1 MSAPRTP
8 LLCLLLLVA
17 CANTGGG
24 DVVSVGERVIVNG
37 DTFEDRARGAWAAA
51 GSAGFAP
58 ALTQKEGDRT
68 VTLDAGAEALFAS
81 VGGKV
86 ASDAPGKLSGLAVGT
101 ETIDL
106 ADPVFA
112 EAVMG
117 LDEAKLADALRAAG
131 ARILVLHSP
140 LRASFD
146 RDRHALSR
154 LYHHDHL
161 DRFQLARVEDGL
173 LVYLVNE
180 GPVRFEPALADAS
193 IRWLREELSGRR
205 PDPMPALRSDSGN
218 WVLVTTLRGHGQEIA
233 ISLAE
238 GKTLDLALR
247 ETALDLETAHRRTR
261 EVQGFPRLSTHI
273 TDLVIEIH
281 RVKERAM
288 VVPRGEEDLKDL
300 WEMGMDGAIL
310 LDKVGDRKKA
320 GVWPG
325 SVSVSRGLTTA
336 DSFLRAMARD
346 FTWDQARPWRDDP
359 DVTLELI
366 RTAHFR
372 EVPGEPV
379 VAMYRGSSLMPIDG
393 VNLATV
399 KGAIIYAG
407 EWWLAN
413 LQPDGTVTYKFWPE
427 ENRFSNEYNH
437 VRHELATWN
446 LWQAWTLDPR
456 PEFLEGA
463 IRAQDW
469 TLRSLVER
477 GSADFEPWERAFID
491 ASPHK
496 DAIYKDGIAYFTYGN
511 NTKLGS
517 VVVGLYG
524 MMEVA
529 RATND
534 HSKDELMR
542 DLGRFVLL
550 SQLPEGNFRPYH
562 VPPGHPYEHEKND
575 IVPGEAALA
584 LVLLSEYFDDPIYLD
599 AVDKFFGYYKPWYA
613 ERAVKKNTRA
623 PWPAFLYDNQ
633 TRLDLV
639 QFGPWTVMAANAF
652 TRARPERTDIVD
664 FGLEVGRWMIET
676 YEYTSERAPYP
687 DYIGGYYKFEG
698 ELPAMQAFCY
708 GEGTAAA
715 YQMALRARPEEAAY
729 FEKATRET
737 VRIAMQMQH
746 DRLDSLYYSRPELVE
761 GGVRYALNEPKVRV
775 DYTYHAQSTMYQ
787 WYIAAKNDVTLPEI
801 ARAEP
806 NEAARRLMRM
816 ADMPGFRAPGSPVR
830 TSQPAAAAVT
840 GAAPKPGAVNPA
852 SPRMVVPEEEAGD

>member
-1 MSAPRTP
+1 MRTARVSV
-8 LLCLLLLVA
+8 LCALLLVSCPA
-17 CANTGGG
+17 TVGGG
-24 DVVSVGERVIVNG
+24 LVADGEQVIVNG
-37 DTFEDRARGAWAAA
+37 DTYEERARAAWSAAR
-51 GSAGFAP
+51 SAGFAE
-58 ALTQKEGDRT
+58 ALVQVENDRP
-68 VTLDAGAEALFAS
+68 VTLDGGALALFSA
-81 VGGKV
+81 VGGKI
-86 ASDAPGKLSGLAVGT
+86 ASDAPGKLVGLP
-101 ETIDL
+101 ETAELVNLTD
-106 ADPVFA
+106 AEFA
-112 EAVMG
+112 EVAMG
-117 LDEAKLADALRAAG
+117 VDEAKLADALRAAG
-131 ARILVLHSP
+131 ARVLVLHSP
-140 LRASFD
+140 LRPSFD
-146 RDRHALSR
+146 RDRHVLSR

-161 DRFQLARVEDGL
+161 DRFQLARVEEGL
-173 LVYLVNE
+173 LVYLINE
-180 GPVRFEPALADAS
+180 SPVRFEAELADAS

-205 PDPMPALRSDSGN
+205 PAPMPALRSEHGP
-218 WVLVTTLRGHGQEIA
+218 WILVTSLRGHGQEMVF
-233 ISLAE
+233 SLSE
-238 GKTLDLALR
+238 GKTLDVAVR
-247 ETALDLETAHRRTR
+247 ETAADLEAAHRRTR
-261 EVQGFPRLSTHI
+261 EVMGFPRLSAHI
-273 TDLVIEIH
+273 GELVFEIQ

-288 VVPRGEEDLKDL
+288 VVPRGESELKDL
-300 WEMGMDGAIL
+300 WEMGLDGAIL

-325 SVSVSRGLTTA
+325 SVAVSRGVTTA
-336 DSFLRAMARD
+336 DSFLRGLAREA
-346 FTWDQARPWRDDP
+346 TWDMARPWRDDP

-366 RTAHFR
+366 RTAHYR
-372 EVPGEPV
+372 EVLGEPV
-379 VAMYRGSSLMPIDG
+379 VAMYRGSSMMPMNA
-393 VNLATV
+393 VTLSAV
-399 KGAIIYAG
+399 KSSIVYAG

-469 TLRSLVER
+469 TLRSLVQR
-477 GSADFEPWERAFID
+477 DGDDFEAWERVHID

-496 DAIYKDGIAYFTYGN
+496 DSIYKEGIAYFTYAN

-517 VVVGLYG
+517 AVVGLYG

-529 RATND
+529 RATQD

-542 DLGRFVLL
+542 DLGRYVLL

-562 VPPGHPYEHEKND
+562 VPPGHPYENEKND

-584 LVLLSEYFDDPIYLD
+584 LVLLSEYFEDPTYLD
-599 AVDKFFGYYKPWYA
+599 AVDRFFAYYKPWYA

-623 PWPAFLYDNQ
+623 PWPAYLYDNQ

-652 TRARPERTDIVD
+652 TRNRPERTDIVD
-664 FGLEVGRWMIET
+664 FGLEVARWMVET

-715 YQMALRARPEEAAY
+715 YQMALRARPAEASY

-746 DRLDSLYYSRPELVE
+746 DRLDSLYFSRPELVE

-787 WYIAAKNDVTLPEI
+787 WYIAANGDTTLP
-801 ARAEP
+801 ASVRAEP
-806 NEAARRLMRM
+806 SESALLMLRL
-816 ADMPGFRAPGSPVR
+816 ADMPGFRGPGAPVR
-830 TSQPAAAAVT
+830 TSQPAAPVVA
-840 GAAPKPGAVNPA
+840 GAPVAGAVSPA
-852 SPRMVVPEEEAGD
+852 SPPVRVSEEEGGE